1 MAPARGG
8 GPHSDAGELALAQ
21 MTGSRDGP
29 KRERNGQRR
38 RKRGIM
44 LLAVFLFVVIMEKL
58 LEVMD
63 MAAFSVRF
71 SYSLERRGFVALPHR
86 AHISYH
92 RMVVDINFNSC
103 IEQ

>member
-44 LLAVFLFVVIMEKL
+44 LLAVFFICSNNGEVVGADGYGSI
-58 LEVMD
+58 
-63 MAAFSVRF
+63 
-71 SYSLERRGFVALPHR
+71 
-86 AHISYH
+86 
-92 RMVVDINFNSC
+92 
-103 IEQ
+103 